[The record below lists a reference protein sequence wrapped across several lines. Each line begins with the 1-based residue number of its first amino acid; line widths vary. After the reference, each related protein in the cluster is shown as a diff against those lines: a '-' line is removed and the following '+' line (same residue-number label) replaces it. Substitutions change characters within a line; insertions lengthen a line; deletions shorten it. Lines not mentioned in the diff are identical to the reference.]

1 MMDTA
6 KAGKEGYVMAQWVK
20 INGIQY
26 DSAGVKYK
34 GNSSYNATNGKNPLH
49 IALDEFKEQ
58 SHEGFK
64 DIKLG
69 NNYSDPSMIRE
80 VLGYDLL
87 KNYMDCSRANFAKV
101 YINGAYYGVYSNA
114 ESVNKQ
120 FYEDHFGSKTHTAF
134 KCNPVITPGPA
145 TKSNLKYISNDSS
158 NYFNY
163 YEVKSDAG
171 WNELV
176 KLCDSVTNYPAS
188 LENNI
193 DMDRAI
199 WMLAF
204 NLTLDNLDS
213 YSGAFCQNY
222 YLYKDAGRFNPI
234 IWDLNMCFGGLPF
247 VGSSTVS
254 LGSLSIAQ
262 LQQLSLSTHSTDVHW
277 PLINQVM
284 ANATYKRMYAAHAK
298 TIVNEMI
305 ASNYYQTKATTFQ
318 TLIDTSV
325 QSDPVKFY
333 SYTQFQNGMS
343 ANVSVGSY
351 SVPGISTLMAARNSY
366 LQSQS
371 EFTLVAPTV
380 TNVMYSPSL
389 PTVGDTL
396 WITAALSNQNYT
408 YLGYRANIFAKFK
421 KLQMYDDGLHHDGTA
436 GDGVFGQ
443 KIVTGSTTMQYY
455 IYSENSNAG
464 IFSPARAEHEFYSI
478 AVASSVKELDRNS
491 RALNVY
497 PVPADQ
503 TINLVCSENINFL
516 ELFSIDG
523 RKVMEKGKT
532 NSTSISIPTN
542 DLSEG
547 VYFAK
552 VNNKINVKFI
562 VKH

>member
-1 MMDTA
+1 MDTA
-6 KAGKEGYVMAQWVK
+6 KAGKDGYLMAVWIK

-26 DSAGVKYK
+26 DSVGVKYK
-34 GNSSYNATNGKNPLH
+34 GNSSYNAGNSKNPLH
-49 IALDEFKEQ
+49 ISLDEFKNQ
-58 SHEGFK
+58 THQGYK

-69 NNYSDPSMIRE
+69 NNYADPSMIRE
-80 VLGYDLL
+80 VLAYDIL
-87 KNYMDCSRANFAKV
+87 KNYMDCPAANFAKV
-101 YINGAYYGVYSNA
+101 YINGAYYGVFSNA
-114 ESVNKQ
+114 ESINKQ
-120 FYEDHFGSKTHTAF
+120 FYSAHFGSQSHTAL
-134 KCNPVITPGPA
+134 KCNPIVNPGPA

-158 NYFNY
+158 NYFNF
-163 YEVKSDAG
+163 YEVKSNAG

-176 KLCDSVTNYPAS
+176 RLCDTLTNYPAS

-247 VGSSTVS
+247 VGSGTVS

-305 ASNYYQTKATTFQ
+305 ASNYYQTKASTFQ
-318 TLIDTSV
+318 ALIDTSV
-325 QSDPVKFY
+325 QSDSFKFY
-333 SYTQFQNGMS
+333 TYANFQNGMT

-351 SVPGISTLMAARNSY
+351 SVPGISTLMNARNSY
-366 LQSQS
+366 LQSQP

-380 TNVMYSPSL
+380 TNILYSPAL
-389 PTVGDTL
+389 PTIGDTI
-396 WITAALSNQNYT
+396 WITAQIGNQNYT
-408 YLGYRANIFAKFK
+408 YLGYRANIYAKFK

-436 GDGVFGQ
+436 GDGIFGQ
-443 KIVTGSTTMQYY
+443 RIVASSATMQYY
-455 IYSENSNAG
+455 VYSENSSAG

-478 AVASSVKELDRNS
+478 AVAASLKQLDAKTISCSAYPIPANHTLNIICSDQIELIT
-491 RALNVY
+491 V
-497 PVPADQ
+497 
-503 TINLVCSENINFL
+503 
-516 ELFSIDG
+516 FSIDG
-523 RKVMEKGKT
+523 KKQIELSNV
-532 NSTSISIPTN
+532 NSKSLAITTTLLN
-542 DLSEG
+542 DG
-547 VYFAK
+547 MYFAR
-552 VNNKINVKFI
+552 INGHGNIKFI